1 MDSLHQRGFTFVEA
15 LITLA
20 ITAVLASLSLAG
32 FSNLFTNTQLA
43 TQSAHFLSAYTLA
56 RSEAVK
62 RNQRVIICPRQ
73 ATQCSNDTLWEK
85 GWLVYTDTNGNGIAE
100 TSEIIRQFEPLA
112 EGFTLRPSRNTTALV
127 FSGNGQARKLSGS
140 LPMMT
145 LKLCASDA
153 GEGNI
158 KQRSREMV
166 INGSGRLR
174 LQRGRE
180 GKTVCS

>member
-1 MDSLHQRGFTFVEA
+1 MDSLHQRGFTLVEA
-15 LITLA
+15 LIILA
-20 ITAVLASLSLAG
+20 ICALLASFSLAG
-32 FSNLFTNTQLA
+32 FSNLLKTTQLA

-73 ATQCSNDTLWEK
+73 DKLCSNDKQWEK
-85 GWLVYTDTNGNGIAE
+85 GWLVYTDSNRNGVIEDGELIQ
-100 TSEIIRQFEPLA
+100 QFDPLA
-112 EGFTLRPSRNTTALV
+112 KGFTLRPSSNTHALV
-127 FSGNGQARKLSGS
+127 FSSNGQARKLSGS

-153 GEGNI
+153 GKGNI
-158 KQRSREMV
+158 KLLSREMV
-166 INGSGRLR
+166 INASGRLR

-180 GKTVCS
+180 GITSCD